1 MRAVNVVI
9 FFLLGICVFVG
20 YFPYK
25 KENICW
31 TKGREWI
38 RHNSYVVLIICV
50 ANIVSISMTF
60 VPAKTEIYV
69 EKGVYGEE
77 EKQIPFVLQKGEES
91 KEVLLTVRARQLTK
105 EELKEKVEKAFL
117 YFEKNLKGENSSLT
131 EIYTNLDYSLDREEY
146 PFDVEF
152 VSADYALVDREGN
165 VKNSRE
171 ELKLL
176 GYTEKEIEKGI
187 TTDIEVTLWYGEE
200 SFERVFSVTIFEKE
214 KTVLEEQ
221 FQKVTDTLLTM
232 EQEASYEKGFA
243 IPTNIDEIKINQMGE
258 KVLTPGHVLLAG
270 IILAILLVLREQE
283 NKRKQLEDRKTNL
296 IRSYPWFVNEMVLL
310 LGAGMQVRNIFRTI
324 IQECE
329 NQMSEKDY
337 RKPLIDELKVTIHAM
352 ELGISEEQAYYRLGR
367 RLGIPCYIKIMTL
380 LEQNVKRGGKGL
392 MDMFEQ
398 EETVALEER
407 KNLAKR
413 YGEEAGTKLLGP
425 MILLLLVVMLMI
437 MVPALWSFA

>member
-200 SFERVFSVTIFEKE
+200 SFERVFSVTIF
-214 KTVLEEQ
+214 
-221 FQKVTDTLLTM
+221 
-232 EQEASYEKGFA
+232 
-243 IPTNIDEIKINQMGE
+243 
-258 KVLTPGHVLLAG
+258 
-270 IILAILLVLREQE
+270 
-283 NKRKQLEDRKTNL
+283 
-296 IRSYPWFVNEMVLL
+296 
-310 LGAGMQVRNIFRTI
+310 
-324 IQECE
+324 
-329 NQMSEKDY
+329 
-337 RKPLIDELKVTIHAM
+337 
-352 ELGISEEQAYYRLGR
+352 
-367 RLGIPCYIKIMTL
+367 
-380 LEQNVKRGGKGL
+380 
-392 MDMFEQ
+392 
-398 EETVALEER
+398 
-407 KNLAKR
+407 
-413 YGEEAGTKLLGP
+413 
-425 MILLLLVVMLMI
+425 
-437 MVPALWSFA
+437 